1 MPRLNKWLI
10 YVKIS
15 TNAQSLMSQ
24 TKLKEFKQY
33 FQIEEAIKVNL
44 EAVTPEQVPEN
55 SLILEQRIPPLF
67 ILANEVNEL
76 EQSALRPLR
85 QLSDVADELAVFL
98 KAQSRKI
105 DLIMSHILST
115 EHETDDKL
123 LTHSYG
129 GGGFTLNT
137 QEKYAIGQDF
147 CCKLFLDFDAAA
159 VYCFAQV
166 ITIQE
171 DKEVNSFRYTL
182 LFTQVRASD
191 QELLVRASLHAQ
203 SRLLQLKAKHKL

>member
-1 MPRLNKWLI
+1 
-10 YVKIS
+10 
-15 TNAQSLMSQ
+15 MSQ
-24 TKLKEFKQY
+24 TKLDEFKQY

-44 EAVTPEQVPEN
+44 EAVTPEQVPAN
-55 SLILEQRIPPLF
+55 TLILEQGIPPLF

-85 QLSDVADELAVFL
+85 QLSDVADELAIFL

-123 LTHSYG
+123 MTHSYG
-129 GGGFTLNT
+129 GGGLIIDTP
-137 QEKYAIGQDF
+137 EKYTVGQDF
-147 CCKLFLDFDAAA
+147 CCKIFLDYDAAA

-171 DKEVNSFRYTL
+171 NKETNRFRHTF
-182 LFTQVRASD
+182 LFSQIRTTD

-203 SRLLQLKAKHKL
+203 SRLLKLKAKHKL